1 MPRKHPKNKDETRKE
16 IIRKSREVIS
26 KMGFKKTST
35 EEIAKSLNKTKS
47 ALYHYFENREEIL
60 KAVIHYEGEQVK
72 QSILQVIRNETNP
85 RKQLEVFFMNR
96 AKSVFR
102 LWNFYKSIIEEYFL
116 RYSFIWMSLD
126 NYNLEEQKILED
138 ILQEGIDQK
147 LFFIPDVSLTAR
159 SVIKM
164 MRGFDFFIFQ
174 GEKYKE
180 IQSDLAE
187 ILRIFIDGIS
197 TNK

>member
-1 MPRKHPKNKDETRKE
+1 MNPRNMKNKDEIKKE
-16 IIRKSREVIS
+16 IIKKSREVIS
-26 KMGFKKTST
+26 KMGFRKTST

-72 QSILQVIRNETNP
+72 KSIIEAIENETDP
-85 RKQLEVFFMNR
+85 RKKLQAFFINR
-96 AKSVFR
+96 TKNVYK

-126 NYNLEEQKILED
+126 TYKMDEQKILEN

-147 LFFIPDVSLTAR
+147 VFSIPDISLTSR
-159 SVIKM
+159 SFIKL

-187 ILRIFIDGIS
+187 VLRVFIKGIS
-197 TNK
+197 KK

>member
-1 MPRKHPKNKDETRKE
+1 MMKKSLKSKDETRRE
-16 IIRKSREVIS
+16 IIKKSREVIS
-26 KMGFKKTST
+26 KMGYRKTST

-72 QSILQVIRNETNP
+72 QSILEVIGNETDP
-85 RKQLEVFFMNR
+85 SKKLEVFFMNR
-96 AKSVFR
+96 VRSVYK

-126 NYNLEEQKILED
+126 KYNVEEQNILEN
-138 ILQEGIDQK
+138 ILQEGVDQK
-147 LFFIPDVSLTAR
+147 LFIIPDIPLTSR
-159 SVIKM
+159 SFIKM
-164 MRGFDFFIFQ
+164 IRGFDFFIFQ
-174 GEKYKE
+174 GDKFKE

-187 ILRIFIDGIS
+187 VLRVLINGIS
-197 TNK
+197 KK

>member
-1 MPRKHPKNKDETRKE
+1 MPKKSLKNKDETRKE
-16 IIRKSREVIS
+16 IIKKSREVIS
-26 KMGFKKTST
+26 KMGYRKAST

-72 QSILQVIRNETNP
+72 QSILEVIGNETNP
-85 RKQLEVFFMNR
+85 RKKLEVFFLNR
-96 AKSVFR
+96 AKNVFK

-126 NYNLEEQKILED
+126 KYNTDEQKILEN

-147 LFFIPDVSLTAR
+147 LFSIPDISLTSR
-159 SVIKM
+159 SLIKM

-187 ILRIFIDGIS
+187 VLRIFIDGIS
-197 TNK
+197 KK

>member
-1 MPRKHPKNKDETRKE
+1 MKNKDEIKKE
-16 IIRKSREVIS
+16 IIKKSREVIS
-26 KMGFKKTST
+26 KMGFRKTST

-72 QSILQVIRNETNP
+72 KSIIEAIENETDP
-85 RKQLEVFFMNR
+85 RKKLQAFFINR
-96 AKSVFR
+96 TKNVYK

-126 NYNLEEQKILED
+126 TYKMDEQKILEN

-147 LFFIPDVSLTAR
+147 VFSIPDISLTSR
-159 SVIKM
+159 SFIKL

-187 ILRIFIDGIS
+187 VLRVFIKGIS
-197 TNK
+197 KK

>member
-1 MPRKHPKNKDETRKE
+1 MNPRNMKNKDEIKKE
-16 IIRKSREVIS
+16 IIKKSREVIS
-26 KMGFKKTST
+26 KMGYRKTST

-72 QSILQVIRNETNP
+72 KSIIEAIENETDP
-85 RKQLEVFFMNR
+85 RKKLQSFFINR
-96 AKSVFR
+96 TKNVYK

-126 NYNLEEQKILED
+126 TYKMDEQNILEN
-138 ILQEGIDQK
+138 ILQEGIDQN
-147 LFFIPDVSLTAR
+147 LFSIPDISLTSR
-159 SVIKM
+159 SFIKM

-187 ILRIFIDGIS
+187 VLQVFIKGIS
-197 TNK
+197 KK